1 MRTLNGIDEIES
13 LVGTELGSSEWM
25 TIDQAA
31 INTFADVTSDHQ
43 WIHIDEQRAADGP
56 YGSTIVHGF
65 FTLSLIPK
73 FSSEIFTIE
82 GVSIRVNYGLNKVRF
97 AQPVPVNSRLRGTVS
112 VNEVTRGDKGTQVIL
127 KHVIEIEG
135 EERPACIA
143 EVVTL
148 LVE

>member
-1 MRTLNGIDEIES
+1 MRTLNGIDEITS
-13 LVGTELGSSEWM
+13 LVGTELGSSEWT
-25 TIDQAA
+25 TIDQDA
-31 INTFADVTSDHQ
+31 INTFADVTDDHQ
-43 WIHIDEQRAADGP
+43 WIHIDEERAAEGP
-56 YGSTIVHGF
+56 YGATIVHGF

-97 AQPVPVNSRLRGTVS
+97 AQPVPVGSRLRGTVS
-112 VNEVTRGDKGTQVIL
+112 VNEVIPGDKGTQVIL

-135 EERPACIA
+135 QDRPACID